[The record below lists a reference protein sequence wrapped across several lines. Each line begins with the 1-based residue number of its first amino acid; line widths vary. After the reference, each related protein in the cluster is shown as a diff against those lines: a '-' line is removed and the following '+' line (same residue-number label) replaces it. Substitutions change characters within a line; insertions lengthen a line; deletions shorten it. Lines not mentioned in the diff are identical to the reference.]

1 MLQPKYMTE
10 EELFIALGDFSL
22 AMLETMGDS
31 SKTEEERAKWL
42 SHNVEHL
49 TTRLWE
55 ELPLMR
61 GKVTPSNN

>member
-1 MLQPKYMTE
+1 MLEPKYMTE
-10 EELFIALGDFSL
+10 EDLFNALGDFSL

-42 SHNVEHL
+42 THRVENL
-49 TTRLWE
+49 TARLWE

-61 GKVTPSNN
+61 GKVTPSSN